1 MSELI
6 ITDGECLKER
16 LQAENCISFN
26 EALCDETVTY
36 PLFDDAF
43 CKLRATELGVSFQ
56 EYVEISVKS
65 LETIKGYERLVLYF
79 GRDMFCMINLIGLL
93 TYLEQ
98 IGYKGNI
105 ELRLVDEETLEIQ
118 ATYDIQLGNYTNIYK
133 QVLVEHCLPVIPCFF
148 ELQCGIEMYLDMLS
162 DDNEIL
168 TYIREN
174 INEENLLAILLER
187 YYDYGYGDTQYK
199 KMIERVRNE

>member
-1 MSELI
+1 MQMMSELI

-36 PLFDDAF
+36 PIFDDAF

-105 ELRLVDEETLEIQ
+105 ELRLVDEETF
-118 ATYDIQLGNYTNIYK
+118 K
-133 QVLVEHCLPVIPCFF
+133 S
-148 ELQCGIEMYLDMLS
+148 LS
-162 DDNEIL
+162 
-168 TYIREN
+168 N
-174 INEENLLAILLER
+174 INYIPNLHWKDLKKLIFDLIGEVR
-187 YYDYGYGDTQYK
+187 Y
-199 KMIERVRNE
+199 IEIEDNK